1 MAVAKQQKSQI
12 LDELI
17 ENFKAAKSV
26 VFNQYQGSTVKDM
39 RDLRRALR
47 AGKVKFKVARK
58 TLMLIAA
65 KKAGFEQIPNEILS
79 GPIGLAF
86 GTEDEIAPLKITHDF
101 GRQHEKI
108 KITGAIFEGKLLS
121 AAEAKI
127 IASLPG
133 REILLAKL
141 VGCLKSPIA
150 GFHAVLHGLLRNFVY
165 ALSEISKKKPVE
177 SPAASA
183 APPPA

>member
-1 MAVAKQQKSQI
+1 MAVTKQQKTQI

-39 RDLRRALR
+39 RELRRALR
-47 AGKVKFKVARK
+47 AGKVKFKIARK

-65 KKAGFEQIPNEILS
+65 EKAGFKEIPAETMQ

-86 GTEDEIAPLKITHDF
+86 GMEDEIAPLKIAHDF
-101 GRQHEKI
+101 GKLHEKV

-121 AAEAKI
+121 AAEAKV
-127 IASLPG
+127 IATLPG
-133 REILLAKL
+133 REMLLAKL

-150 GFHAVLHGLLRNFVY
+150 GFHGVLYGLLRNFVY
-165 ALSEISKKKPVE
+165 CLSEIQKKKP
-177 SPAASA
+177 A
-183 APPPA
+183 

>member
-1 MAVAKQQKSQI
+1 MAVTKQQKSQI

-17 ENFKAAKSV
+17 ENFKVAKSV

-39 RDLRRALR
+39 RELRKALR

-65 KKAGFEQIPNEILS
+65 EKAGFKEIPNEMMQ
-79 GPIGLAF
+79 GPIGIAF
-86 GTEDEIAPLKITHDF
+86 GMEDEIAPLKIAHDF
-101 GRQHEKI
+101 GKLHEKV

-121 AAEAKI
+121 AAEAKV
-127 IASLPG
+127 IATLPG
-133 REILLAKL
+133 REMLLAKL

-165 ALSEISKKKPVE
+165 ALNEIQKKKP
-177 SPAASA
+177 A
-183 APPPA
+183 